1 MRMATIPQTGLTEPQ
16 MMDEAASKMAHLL
29 EEHFDEKGWSE
40 DERNRRVSEA
50 SAAVAIAVAHHAK
63 SS

>member
-1 MRMATIPQTGLTEPQ
+1 MATIPQIRPKKAIII
-16 MMDEAASKMAHLL
+16 DEAASKIARML

-50 SAAVAIAVAHHAK
+50 SARVADAVARRSK
-63 SS
+63 SA